1 MNKKIKYPLLGTLLL
16 LIIGSSY
23 QMLQLPLW
31 SYWTLLQF
39 ISTWSFIVLL
49 LEKRFS
55 SFAQNTRWL
64 SLATLSGILLSIGF
78 PTSPLTPI
86 MFIGFVPILI
96 IERELSQLK
105 EGPSKAI
112 LFRYS
117 YHAFVVWNILTTFWV
132 GNTAYIGGVVAI
144 LTNSLFMTVPIVLFH
159 QTGKALRKNLAPV
172 AFIAY
177 WLAWEYLHLNWEI
190 SWPWLTLGNSFAQ
203 YPSWVQ
209 WYEYTGAF
217 GGSLWILLVNV
228 LVVKWLISEEGKG
241 FILNKINLL
250 KIVGIILL
258 PILIS
263 LGIYHSYEDQGPLS
277 EVVVVQPNFEP
288 HYEKFNIPQRDQLE
302 QFLSLSKR
310 ALTPSTEYLVYPE
323 TSLGVFYNKNI
334 GKERYTRTLKEM
346 VAEYPKLNLV
356 TGLITR
362 KIFEKG
368 AQALHT
374 PATRTYIDK
383 ERGDTIYWELYNTAV
398 QISAETDSIPIYF
411 KSKQVPGAEMMPYP
425 KLFFFLKPLADKL
438 GGSLSGHGKQ
448 KERTAFKSAAGG
460 VGPMICYES
469 VYGEYATGYVRHG
482 ANALFIITNDGW
494 WDNTP
499 GHLQHLKFASLRAIE
514 TRRAIAR
521 SANTGISCFINQRGD
536 ILQATK
542 YGEATAISRKIPM
555 NDTYTFYVKWGDV
568 IGRVAVFLTLL
579 LLLNSFV
586 KNKMKR

>member
-1 MNKKIKYPLLGTLLL
+1 MLALLSA

-39 ISTWSFIVLL
+39 SATWAFIVLL

-55 SFAQNTRWL
+55 KAPQNSRWL
-64 SLATLSGILLSIGF
+64 LLSTLSGVLLAIGF

-86 MFIGFVPILI
+86 MFIGFVPLLMV
-96 IERELSQLK
+96 EREIHQSQK
-105 EGPSKAI
+105 GPAKAM

-144 LTNSLFMTVPIVLFH
+144 LTNSLFMTVPLVLYH
-159 QTGKALRKNLAPV
+159 QTGKVLRKDFAPV

-177 WLAWEYLHLNWEI
+177 WLAWEYLHLNWQI

-209 WYEYTGAF
+209 WYEYTGVF
-217 GGSLWILLVNV
+217 GGSLWILAMNMLIHKYLVAADGTAIV
-228 LVVKWLISEEGKG
+228 WHRKAGLKIIGLLVVPL
-241 FILNKINLL
+241 
-250 KIVGIILL
+250 
-258 PILIS
+258 LIS
-263 LGIYHSYEDQGPLS
+263 LGMYFSYEEKGHEA

-288 HYEKFNIPQRDQLE
+288 HYEKFSVPQKDQLNR
-302 QFLSLSKR
+302 FLDLSKKT
-310 ALTPSTEYLVYPE
+310 LTPTTDYLLFPE
-323 TSLGVFYNKNI
+323 TSLGVFFNENI
-334 GKERYTRTLKEM
+334 GKENYTRTLRNF
-346 VAEYPKLNLV
+346 VADYPKLNLV

-362 KIFEKG
+362 KKYKEG
-368 AQALHT
+368 EEHS
-374 PATRTYIDK
+374 PAVRTYIDK
-383 ERGDTIYWELYNTAV
+383 SRNDTIYWELYNSAV
-398 QISAETDSIPIYF
+398 QISAASDSIPIYF

-448 KERTAFKSAAGG
+448 KERTAFKSAVGG
-460 VGPMICYES
+460 VGPLICYES
-469 VYGEYATGYVRHG
+469 VYGEYTTGYVRHG
-482 ANALFIITNDGW
+482 ANALFIVTNDGW
-494 WDNTP
+494 WDNTA
-499 GHLQHLKFASLRAIE
+499 GHIQHLKFASLRAIE

-542 YGEATAISRKIPM
+542 YGETTAIKGTILL
-555 NDTYTFYVKWGDV
+555 NTEYTFFVKWGNV

-586 KNKMKR
+586 KSKMP

>member
-1 MNKKIKYPLLGTLLL
+1 
-16 LIIGSSY
+16 
-23 QMLQLPLW
+23 MLQLPLW

-55 SFAQNTRWL
+55 SFSQNTRWL
-64 SLATLSGILLSIGF
+64 SLATLSGILLALGF

-86 MFIGFVPILI
+86 MFVGFVPILM

-117 YHAFVVWNILTTFWV
+117 YHAFVVWNIFTTFWV

-159 QTGKALRKNLAPV
+159 QTSKVLRRSFAPA

-217 GGSLWILLVNV
+217 GGSFWILLVNV
-228 LVVKWLISEEGKG
+228 LVLKWLIAEKG
-241 FILNKINLL
+241 GAFYLDKTAIL
-250 KIVGIILL
+250 KIAGIILL
-258 PILIS
+258 PILGS
-263 LGIYHSYEDQGPLS
+263 LGMYHTYEEQGSLS
-277 EVVVVQPNFEP
+277 EVVVIQPNFEP
-288 HYEKFNIPQRDQLE
+288 HYEKFDIPQKDQLE
-302 QFLSLSKR
+302 QFLSLSR
-310 ALTPSTEYLVYPE
+310 EALTPDTDYLVFPE
-323 TSLGVFYNKNI
+323 TSLGLFYNKNI
-334 GKERYTRTLKEM
+334 GKERYTRTLKRL

-356 TGLITR
+356 TGLVTR
-362 KIFEKG
+362 KIFDKG
-368 AQALHT
+368 ESHT
-374 PATRTYIDK
+374 PATRTYIDHARK
-383 ERGDTIYWELYNTAV
+383 DTIYWELYNAAV

-425 KLFFFLKPLADKL
+425 QLFFFLKPLADKL

-448 KERTAFKSAAGG
+448 KERTAFKSSAGG

-494 WDNTP
+494 WDDTP

-521 SANTGISCFINQRGD
+521 SANTGVSCFINQRGD

-542 YGEATAISRKIPM
+542 YGEAAAISREIRM
-555 NDTYTFYVKWGDV
+555 NNTYTFYVKWGDV

-586 KNKMKR
+586 KSRIKE